1 MSGPERRRA
10 TRGGQCSALQTG
22 GPHFN
27 RAVLFE
33 SRSFSALRGGGAGF
47 SFRPLA
53 HDLTRAE
60 FSRILLIKPTALGDV
75 VHTVPVLAK
84 LRRRFPQAQIDWLIT
99 PENAELVRMH
109 PALSKTVIF
118 DRRGFQRERLQAVR
132 KAAALLRELRRARY
146 ELVID
151 LHGQLR
157 SAFFTLATRAPVRIG
172 FDRPIR
178 RVADPVSGRAPLRH
192 GWAGA
197 RELSWLAYNQ
207 RIRIPT
213 LNVHAIERYLW
224 LGEILGFD
232 DGPLEPALHLPVEA
246 EARARELREQAPL
259 QGREFAVIAPGT
271 MWETKHWRVEGF
283 AEIARRLGERGLAVV
298 LAGTG
303 KDAGL
308 CARIATATPL
318 ALDLAGM
325 TTPAELAALLR
336 TARVCVTNDSGAM
349 HLAVAMG
356 TRVTAIFGPTDP
368 VQVGPYGQAE
378 NVVRAGVDCS
388 PCNLRRLSQCPYELK
403 CMGEVSAEMVWEKVA
418 RVLGA

>member
-1 MSGPERRRA
+1 
-10 TRGGQCSALQTG
+10 
-22 GPHFN
+22 
-27 RAVLFE
+27 
-33 SRSFSALRGGGAGF
+33 
-47 SFRPLA
+47 LA
-53 HDLTRAE
+53 QDLTRAK

-99 PENAELVRMH
+99 PENAELVRAH
-109 PALSKTVIF
+109 PALSSVVLF
-118 DRRGFQRERLQAVR
+118 DRRGFQRERWQALR
-132 KAAALLRELRRARY
+132 KIGAMLASLRRARY

-157 SAFFTLATRAPVRIG
+157 SAFFTLATAAPVRIG
-172 FDRPIR
+172 FDRPIPR
-178 RVADPVSGRAPLRH
+178 TVDPAGGRPPLRH

-197 RELSWLAYNQ
+197 RELSWLAYNR
-207 RIRIPT
+207 RIPIPT

-224 LGEILGFD
+224 LGEMLGFD
-232 DGPLEPALHLPVEA
+232 PGPIEPALHLPA
-246 EARARELREQAPL
+246 EAKARAAELRQQGPL

-283 AEIARRLGERGLAVV
+283 AEIARRLGERGIAVA

-308 CARIATATPL
+308 CAQIAAATPL
-318 ALDLAGM
+318 ALDLSGK

-336 TARVCVTNDSGAM
+336 TAAVCVTNDSGAM

-356 TRVTAIFGPTDP
+356 TPVTAVFGPTDP

-378 NVVRAGVDCS
+378 NVVRAGVECS
-388 PCNLRRLSQCPYELK
+388 PCNLRRLAQCPYGLR
-403 CMGEVSAEMVWEKVA
+403 CMQEVSPEMVWEKLA
-418 RVLGA
+418 RIVIR